1 MLIYTIL
8 VFSFITIDVAVC
20 LSEALYSV
28 QENLELNLTGFSKPK
43 STETVNFQVVLW
55 CSGYHICFTRRRSPV
70 RSWAG
75 SDFFFTTFLF
85 APTVIYQYFLED
97 AELLI

>member
-28 QENLELNLTGFSKPK
+28 QEILELNLTRLSKPK

-75 SDFFFTTFLF
+75 SQF
-85 APTVIYQYFLED
+85 
-97 AELLI
+97 